1 MEKLCLRCG
10 TKFSGK
16 IDLLSGDFTAT
27 GLDQCQKTFIRIY
40 YKNCLCPECIGHIR
54 DTFYAFDVSPVYRKD
69 R

>member
-10 TKFSGK
+10 TKFSGN

-40 YKNCLCPECIGHIR
+40 YKNCLCPECIRHIR